1 MGATSWVV
9 SFEMDLSPAMNLIDN
24 QNITATILEIQRMST
39 EDGPGI
45 RTTVFFKGCS
55 LRCGW
60 CHNPESISAHPQI
73 HWIANQCI
81 GCKTCLE
88 VCPEKALSFSAEGNK
103 IDRQLCTGCGL
114 CAEECPATALELL
127 GCQWELND
135 LVAEI
140 IKDRAYFEKSGGGIT
155 LGGGEPSLQLQFNR
169 ELLLKLKELGIHTAL
184 DTCGMCSKDALEKL
198 LPYSNLVLFDIKEID
213 PHKHREFTGSTNNKV
228 LDNLLFVRDCMYS
241 EGWPGDLWIRTPII
255 PGATA
260 TEDNV
265 RGIGKFIA
273 ANLNGRVNRWELC
286 AFNNLCR
293 DKYFRLDL
301 DWKYKNQELLNKLYM
316 EKMAAIAR
324 NSGADPDIVYWSGS
338 TKLEAK
344 KQRSSKQ
351 SS

>member
-1 MGATSWVV
+1 MT
-9 SFEMDLSPAMNLIDN
+9 DN
-24 QNITATILEIQRMST
+24 NNTTPTATILEIQRMST

-55 LRCGW
+55 LKCGW
-60 CHNPESISAHPQI
+60 CHNPESIAPHPQI

-88 VCPEKALSFSAEGNK
+88 VCPEKALSFSGQGNK
-103 IDRQLCTGCGL
+103 IDRELCTGCGL

-127 GCQWELND
+127 GRQWELND

-140 IKDRAYFEKSGGGIT
+140 IKDQAYFDQSGGGIT
-155 LGGGEPSLQLQFNR
+155 LGGGEPTLQIQFNR
-169 ELLLKLKELGIHTAL
+169 ELLLKLKELGLHTAL
-184 DTCGMCSKDALEKL
+184 DTCGMCSQDALQKL
-198 LPYSNLVLFDIKEID
+198 LPHSDLILFDLKEID

-228 LDNLLFVRDCMYS
+228 LDNLLFVRDCMQS
-241 EGWPGDLWIRTPII
+241 EGRPSDLWIRTPII
-255 PGATA
+255 PDATG

-273 ANLNGRVNRWELC
+273 AKLNGLVNRWELC

-293 DKYFRLDL
+293 DKYLRLDL
-301 DWKYKNQELLNKLYM
+301 GWKYKNQKLLSKLYM

-338 TKLEAK
+338 TRLET
-344 KQRSSKQ
+344 
-351 SS
+351 